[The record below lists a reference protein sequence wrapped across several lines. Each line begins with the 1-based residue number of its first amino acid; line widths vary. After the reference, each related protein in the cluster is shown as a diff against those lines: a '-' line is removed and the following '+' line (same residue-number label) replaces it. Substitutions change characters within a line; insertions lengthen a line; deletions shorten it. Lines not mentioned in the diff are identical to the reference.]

1 MLKNHIKNS
10 YFTAYETV
18 KNFVEN
24 DENIEKTVKISEEL
38 AEAYRNGNKSLIYNF
53 PFSYM
58 DACKSIFM
66 YICLLFILLV
76 LIITQQDRRCKYGN
90 K

>member
-1 MLKNHIKNS
+1 MIVLLKNHIKNS

-38 AEAYRNGNKSLIYNF
+38 AEAYRNGNKSLIAGNGG
-53 PFSYM
+53 
-58 DACKSIFM
+58 IF
-66 YICLLFILLV
+66 Y
-76 LIITQQDRRCKYGN
+76 RR
-90 K
+90 